1 MRISDWS
8 SDVCSSDLDLDAL
21 PLREPAALPDEQIGH
36 VLEESSAALSRLP
49 PRKVQEEPQVTR
61 PARLHALLQPRSK
74 ARCRLARD
82 PRSEER
88 RVGKE
93 CVSTCRSRWSQA
105 HKKKKTKKKQ

>member
-82 PRSEER
+82 PSSHL
-88 RVGKE
+88 
-93 CVSTCRSRWSQA
+93 VSNARATSPGDGSLRQGPLSIC
-105 HKKKKTKKKQ
+105 